1 MLNTTNSMV
10 LMIDVQEKLV
20 NATGADVEAQ
30 NAAKMIAAANILG
43 LPVLVSEQYPKG
55 LGSTVANVSE
65 NFSENT
71 KVVEKSAFSILKEE
85 NALETVKS
93 YGKKQVILFAIETH
107 ICVLQ
112 TALELIKNG
121 FEVYLIKN
129 ASKSRQEFEHLS
141 GIDVM
146 KSAGVN
152 VVTLE
157 ITLFEL
163 LETSKNPSF
172 KQVQALIK

>member
-20 NATGADVEAQ
+20 KATNAETEAD
-30 NAAKMIAAANILG
+30 NARKMTEAANILG

-55 LGSTVANVSE
+55 LGSTVLNISE
-65 NFSENT
+65 KFSENT
-71 KVVEKSAFSILKEE
+71 KIIEKSTFSLLKEE
-85 NALETVKS
+85 NALETIKS
-93 YGKKQVILFAIETH
+93 YGKKQIILFGIETH

-112 TALELIKNG
+112 TAIELVKNG

-129 ASKSRQEFEHLS
+129 ASKSRQEFEHLA

-146 KSAGVN
+146 KENGVKII
-152 VVTLE
+152 TLE
-157 ITLFEL
+157 IALFEL
-163 LETSKNPSF
+163 LQTSKHPSF

>member
-1 MLNTTNSMV
+1 MLKTNDSMV

-20 NATGADVEAQ
+20 KATNADLEAQ
-30 NAAKMIAAANILG
+30 NASKMIAAANILG
-43 LPVLVSEQYPKG
+43 LPVMVSEQYPKG
-55 LGSTVANVSE
+55 LGATVATVSE
-65 NFSENT
+65 NLPENT
-71 KVVEKSAFSILKEE
+71 KIIEKSAFSILKEE
-85 NALETVKS
+85 NALETIKS
-93 YGKKQVILFAIETH
+93 FGKKQVILFGIETH

-112 TALELIKNG
+112 TALELVANG

-157 ITLFEL
+157 IALFEL
-163 LETSKNPSF
+163 LETSKNLSF

>member
-20 NATGADVEAQ
+20 KATGADVEAQ

-65 NFSENT
+65 NFTENT
-71 KVVEKSAFSILKEE
+71 KVIEKSAFSILKEE
-85 NALETVKS
+85 NALETIKS
-93 YGKKQVILFAIETH
+93 YGKKQVILFGIETH

>member
-1 MLNTTNSMV
+1 MLNTQNSMV

-20 NATGADVEAQ
+20 KVTGAGVEAQ

-65 NFSENT
+65 FFSENT
-71 KVVEKSAFSILKEE
+71 KVIEKSAFSILKEE
-85 NALETVKS
+85 NALETIKS
-93 YGKKQVILFAIETH
+93 YGKKQVILFGIETH

-129 ASKSRQEFEHLS
+129 ASKSRQDSEHLS

-172 KQVQALIK
+172 KQIQALIK

>member
-20 NATGADVEAQ
+20 KATGADVEAQ

-71 KVVEKSAFSILKEE
+71 KVIEKSAFSILKEE
-85 NALETVKS
+85 NALETIKS
-93 YGKKQVILFAIETH
+93 YGKKQVILFGIETH

>member
-1 MLNTTNSMV
+1 MLNTTNSLV

-20 NATGADVEAQ
+20 KATGADVEAQ
-30 NAAKMIAAANILG
+30 NAAKMLAAANILG

-55 LGSTVANVSE
+55 LGSTVASVSE

-71 KVVEKSAFSILKEE
+71 KVIEKSAFSILKEE
-85 NALETVKS
+85 NALETIKS
-93 YGKKQVILFAIETH
+93 YGKNQVILFGIETH

-112 TALELIKNG
+112 TALELVKNG

-146 KSAGVN
+146 KSANVN

-157 ITLFEL
+157 IALFEL

>member
-93 YGKKQVILFAIETH
+93 YGKKQVILFGIETH

>member
-1 MLNTTNSMV
+1 MLNSTKSMV

-20 NATGADVEAQ
+20 KATNADQEAI
-30 NAAKMIAAANILG
+30 NAGKMLAAANILG

-65 NFSENT
+65 HFTENT
-71 KVVEKSAFSILKEE
+71 KVIEKSSFSILKEE
-85 NALETVKS
+85 NALETIKS
-93 YGKKQVILFAIETH
+93 YGKKQIILFGIETH

-112 TALELIKNG
+112 TAIELIENG

-129 ASKSRQEFEHLS
+129 ASKSRQEFEHFA

-146 KSAGVN
+146 KEEGVH

-157 ITLFEL
+157 IALFEL

>member
-1 MLNTTNSMV
+1 MLNTQNSMV

-20 NATGADVEAQ
+20 KATNADIEAE
-30 NAAKMIAAANILG
+30 NAGKMIAAANILG

-55 LGSTVANVSE
+55 LGATVSNVSE
-65 NFSENT
+65 KFPENT
-71 KVVEKSAFSILKEE
+71 KVIEKSAFSILKEE
-85 NALETVKS
+85 NALDTIKS
-93 YGKKQVILFAIETH
+93 YGKKQVILFGIETH

-112 TALELIKNG
+112 TAIELVKNG

-129 ASKSRQEFEHLS
+129 ASKSRQDSEHLA

-146 KSAGVN
+146 KSEGVN

-157 ITLFEL
+157 IALFEL

>member
-20 NATGADVEAQ
+20 KATNAEIEAE
-30 NAAKMIAAANILG
+30 NARKMIEAANILG

-55 LGSTVANVSE
+55 LGSTVLNISE
-65 NFSENT
+65 KFAENT
-71 KVVEKSAFSILKEE
+71 KIIEKSAFSLLKEE
-85 NALETVKS
+85 NALETIKS
-93 YGKKQVILFAIETH
+93 YGKKQIILFGIETH

-112 TALELIKNG
+112 TAIELIKNG

-129 ASKSRQEFEHLS
+129 ASKSRQEFEHLA
-141 GIDVM
+141 GIEVM
-146 KSAGVN
+146 KENSVKI
-152 VVTLE
+152 VTLE
-157 ITLFEL
+157 IALFEL
-163 LETSKNPSF
+163 LETSKHPSF

>member
-20 NATGADVEAQ
+20 KATGADVEAQ

-55 LGSTVANVSE
+55 LGSTVTNVSE

-71 KVVEKSAFSILKEE
+71 KVIEKSAFSILKEE
-85 NALETVKS
+85 NALETIKS
-93 YGKKQVILFAIETH
+93 YGKKQVILFGIETH

>member
-1 MLNTTNSMV
+1 MYALSGYQVQYGFCRPLDTCCQVSSKIQYRLLKKAIKLLKSGHEMV
-10 LMIDVQEKLV
+10 
-20 NATGADVEAQ
+20 
-30 NAAKMIAAANILG
+30 
-43 LPVLVSEQYPKG
+43 Y
-55 LGSTVANVSE
+55 STC
-65 NFSENT
+65 
-71 KVVEKSAFSILKEE
+71 SILKEE
-85 NALETVKS
+85 NALDTIKS
-93 YGKKQVILFAIETH
+93 YGKKQVILFGIETH

-112 TALELIKNG
+112 TAIELVKNG

-129 ASKSRQEFEHLS
+129 ASKSRQDSEHLA

-146 KSAGVN
+146 KSEGVN

-157 ITLFEL
+157 IALFEL